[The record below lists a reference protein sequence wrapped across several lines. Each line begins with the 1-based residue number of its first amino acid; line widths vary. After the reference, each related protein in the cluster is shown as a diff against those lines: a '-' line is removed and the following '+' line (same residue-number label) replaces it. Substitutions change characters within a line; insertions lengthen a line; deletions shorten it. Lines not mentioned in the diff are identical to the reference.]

1 MLFNVS
7 YIKDTK
13 SKRDMQE
20 FFFSIVDNE
29 DKIEK
34 EKTKIINKV
43 GPAVFKIYPIN
54 EHYVRGFTL

>member
-1 MLFNVS
+1 
-7 YIKDTK
+7 
-13 SKRDMQE
+13 MQE